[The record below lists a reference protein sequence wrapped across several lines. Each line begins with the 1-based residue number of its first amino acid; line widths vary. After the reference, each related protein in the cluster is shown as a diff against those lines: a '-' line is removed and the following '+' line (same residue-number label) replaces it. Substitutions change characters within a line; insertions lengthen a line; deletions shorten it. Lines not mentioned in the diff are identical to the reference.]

1 MLNGSERILT
11 VAQVTQY
18 IKNLFAADSQLN
30 KLRVSGEIS
39 NFKAHSSGH
48 MYFTLKDAAASIRC
62 VMFKSANGRLAFR
75 PADGMK
81 VVLSGRLSIYER
93 DGLYQLYVESMAPEG
108 VGSLFAAFEEMKKR
122 LAAEGLFAPE
132 VKKPLPRFPERIGL
146 VTSPTGAAIR
156 DILATLSRRFP
167 QAEVLVVPVL
177 VQGTEAAAQ
186 IAGAINFFNGI
197 PDVDVLI
204 IGRGGGSIEEL
215 WAFNE
220 EVVARAIYRSRIPI
234 VSAVGHETDF
244 TIADFVAD
252 VRAATPTAAAE
263 IIVPDQRELKQF
275 LSTAKSRMAAV
286 MSARLEHN
294 RRYLERM
301 ASAREFARPSQRF
314 DQHRQ
319 ILDNL
324 ASRLDSRLAYLL
336 QGCTAKLDLLAG
348 KLGALSPEAVLARG
362 FAICLDEN
370 GGVVRDAHCLAPDD
384 LLRIRLH
391 QGHAAARV
399 IQTFAEEDLC
409 LKQVK
414 PS

>member
-11 VAQVTQY
+11 VAQATQY

-30 KLRVSGEIS
+30 RLRVSGEIS

-48 MYFTLKDAAASIRC
+48 MYFTLKDAAASMRC
-62 VMFKSANGRLAFR
+62 VMFKSANGRLTFR

-81 VVLSGRLSIYER
+81 VVLGGRLSVYER

-132 VKKPLPRFPERIGL
+132 AKKTLPRFPERIGL

-167 QAEVLVVPVL
+167 QAEVLLVPVL
-177 VQGTEAAAQ
+177 VQGVGAAAQ
-186 IAGAINFFNGI
+186 IAEAIDFFNRLADI
-197 PDVDVLI
+197 DVLI

-220 EVVARAIYRSRIPI
+220 EAVAKAIYSSRIPV

-263 IIVPDQRELKQF
+263 IVVPDQRELQQF
-275 LSTAKSRMAAV
+275 LSMAKSRMTAV
-286 MSARLEHN
+286 ISSKLEHN
-294 RRYLERM
+294 RRYVDRI
-301 ASAREFARPSQRF
+301 ASAREFTRPSHRF

-319 ILDNL
+319 MLDNL
-324 ASRLDSRLAYLL
+324 ASRLENRLSYLM
-336 QGCTAKLDLLAG
+336 QSYTAKLDFLAG
-348 KLGALSPEAVLARG
+348 KLGALNPDAVLARG
-362 FAICLDEN
+362 FAICLDGN
-370 GGVVRDAHCLAPDD
+370 GKVVRDARQLAPDD
-384 LLRIRLH
+384 LLRTRLH
-391 QGHAAARV
+391 QGYADARV
-399 IQTFAEEDLC
+399 IQTYA
-409 LKQVK
+409 K
-414 PS
+414 